1 VTRKLSVRVTLLLYL
16 IFLLMYLLKIVC
28 QKFWT
33 PCDVHFEKQTGVYN
47 YAFWTRVRFTVQFIS
62 ASRPITI
69 AFKIRV
75 LCLC

>member
-1 VTRKLSVRVTLLLYL
+1 VGWEVTRKLSVRVTLLLYL

-47 YAFWTRVRFTVQFIS
+47 YAFGLGLDLQFS
-62 ASRPITI
+62 LFLHPDQSQ
-69 AFKIRV
+69 
-75 LCLC
+75 